1 MRLNSKLLIAA
12 VFFASNA
19 AYAQTIS
26 PSGGSG
32 GGPGTVTSVTAGL
45 GLASTPNPIIGTGT
59 ISTTEVL
66 GNSGAAITGTTYTVD
81 LTSNI
86 TTSDLSRELVFTG
99 SGASAWTLGS
109 GSNGMGFD
117 VVNRGTADITIT
129 ATGNINGNST
139 LVIQPGLS
147 ANIFFGNSTWN
158 AFNIP
163 IATSSQFGAM
173 KPDNSTITCTAGVCS
188 SSGGSSADGSFNQNI
203 VSTYWYW
210 ALPGVQSNN
219 GSAFSSGVAYF
230 RPFYAGTS
238 YTIGAVGAYLVTL
251 SAGGNCA
258 FAIYASDPSTG
269 RPASGAPL
277 GSVSGVSTAT
287 AGPIHGNLS
296 VAVTKGNWYWDAI
309 LCDNTTVTFTANSGT
324 GGFTDNWMVGSS
336 SEANMNGNATNHFN
350 EYKIGGQTYP
360 TFPSSPTL
368 NDSGA
373 SAQRTP
379 LFYHRIA
386 SVP

>member
-188 SSGGSSADGSFNQNI
+188 SSGGSSANGSFNQNI
-203 VSTYWYW
+203 VSTYWY
-210 ALPGVQSNN
+210 V
-219 GSAFSSGVAYF
+219 
-230 RPFYAGTS
+230 R
-238 YTIGAVGAYLVTL
+238 
-251 SAGGNCA
+251 
-258 FAIYASDPSTG
+258 
-269 RPASGAPL
+269 
-277 GSVSGVSTAT
+277 
-287 AGPIHGNLS
+287 
-296 VAVTKGNWYWDAI
+296 
-309 LCDNTTVTFTANSGT
+309 
-324 GGFTDNWMVGSS
+324 
-336 SEANMNGNATNHFN
+336 
-350 EYKIGGQTYP
+350 
-360 TFPSSPTL
+360 
-368 NDSGA
+368 
-373 SAQRTP
+373 
-379 LFYHRIA
+379 RIRLWL
-386 SVP
+386 